1 MTLSASE
8 LYRRGRAHLNAGRNA
23 AGRRALALAAAR
35 AEDGDLRARIVGSL
49 ASVTARQGD
58 GATAERL
65 CRDALA
71 LSGLSAATEAVIHG
85 QLGLLTLER
94 GDLDGSVALFDRAIA
109 GIGDDAEHRG
119 PMYLNRSVAHMQAG
133 RLAAAR
139 EDLERAVADYAS
151 TGSAVERAMAVHNA
165 GYVALY
171 EGDLI
176 RALAEMGE
184 AHSALAAASAVNAA
198 ICELDRAEVLRD
210 AGMAT
215 DAERILERVAQVFG
229 AHRMGQARG
238 EAEYQL
244 ARSQLTH
251 APDRA
256 AESAARA
263 ARTFRRIGSEWWALR
278 ADAVRIRALLDPQ
291 PDRRVIRR
299 VQPPTSDEVARIA
312 AELETR
318 GLRADAAALRLAWQ
332 LRSAYAPTA
341 DGARA
346 PRIRIP
352 ADAPI
357 QVRML
362 AHEVRAARASA
373 RGDDRAARRHAAE
386 GLDDLA
392 EWQASFGSL
401 DLASSLV
408 THGAGLIYSGLRAAI
423 GSADP
428 EVVFDWSE
436 RARHLAQQSVPL
448 RPPPD
453 AAMAAELAE
462 LRILRSESG
471 SEDWLSDPRAGE
483 LRERVRARQ
492 WTGVATAGAVRRIS
506 LTELR
511 ASLPEDTAFL
521 TYLFDGSQFS
531 ALAVVGGAA
540 RSVRLGAW
548 SQISSSLAGLRA
560 DLDMSASVRT
570 GPLAAAVA
578 GALESRLAVLSGF
591 LMDPLLPVLGDRR
604 LVLTIPG
611 ALGGLPWGMLPA
623 MRGRVFT
630 LATSASQWVDRPAP
644 RRRSAVG
651 FVAGPRVAR
660 ADEEIA
666 GAQAAWRASTRLHGE
681 DATVERVTALASR
694 VEVLHVA
701 AHGRHSP
708 EHPLFSGL
716 ELADGILFGY
726 DIDLVPDVPDLVV
739 MSACEVGRSAAR
751 GGEEAIGM
759 TRIWLHAG
767 TSCVI
772 AAPVVVADDV
782 ACELLGAKHADLAA
796 GAAPSDAL
804 AAASAR
810 TGLVAPFMAHGA
822 GF

>member
-35 AEDGDLRARIVGSL
+35 ADDGDLQARIVGSL
-49 ASVTARQGD
+49 AAVTARQGD

-71 LSGLSAATEAVIHG
+71 LSGLSAGTEAVLYG

-119 PMYLNRSVAHMQAG
+119 PIHLNRSVAHMQAG

-139 EDLERAVADYAS
+139 EDLERAAADYAT
-151 TGSAVERAMAVHNA
+151 TGSEVERAMAVHNA

-176 RALAEMGE
+176 RALAVMSE
-184 AHSALAAASAVNAA
+184 AHSALAAASVVNAA

-215 DAERILERVAQVFG
+215 DAERSLERVAQVFG
-229 AHRMGQARG
+229 AHRMSQARG
-238 EAEYQL
+238 EAEYHL

-256 AESAARA
+256 AQSAVRA
-263 ARTFRRIGSEWWALR
+263 ARTFRRVGSEWWALR
-278 ADAVRIRALLDPQ
+278 ADAVRVRALLDRN
-291 PDRRVIRR
+291 PDRRWPHR
-299 VQPPTSDEVARIA
+299 VQPPTSVEVARIA
-312 AELETR
+312 AGLEAR
-318 GLRADAAALRLAWQ
+318 GLRTDAAALRLSWQ
-332 LRSAYAPTA
+332 LWSAHGVPR

-352 ADAPI
+352 TDAPI

-362 AHEVRAARASA
+362 AREVRSARAAA
-373 RGDDRAARRHAAE
+373 RGDDAAARRHSAE

-408 THGAGLIYSGLRAAI
+408 MHGAGLIYSGLSAAVR
-423 GSADP
+423 SANP

-453 AAMAAELAE
+453 PEMAAELAE
-462 LRILRSESG
+462 LRILRSEAG
-471 SEDWLSDPRAGE
+471 SEDWLSSPRAGE
-483 LRERVRARQ
+483 LSERVRARQ
-492 WTGVATAGAVRRIS
+492 WTAVATAGAVRRIT
-506 LTELR
+506 LTDLR
-511 ASLPEDTAFL
+511 AALPDDTAFL
-521 TYLFDGSQFS
+521 TYLFDGTQFS
-531 ALAVVGGAA
+531 ALAVVGGTA
-540 RSVRLGAW
+540 RIVRIGDW

-560 DLDMSASVRT
+560 DLDMSASVRS

-578 GALESRLAVLSGF
+578 GALEARLAALSGF

-611 ALGGLPWGMLPA
+611 SLGGLPWGMLPA

-630 LATSASQWVDRPAP
+630 LATSASQWVDRPAQ
-644 RRRSAVG
+644 RARTSVG
-651 FVAGPRVAR
+651 LVAGPRVAR
-660 ADEEIA
+660 ADEEVA
-666 GAQAAWRASTRLHGE
+666 GARAAWRTAATLQGTE
-681 DATVERVTALASR
+681 ATVERVTALASR
-694 VEVLHVA
+694 VDVLHVA

-716 ELADGILFGY
+716 ELADGTLFGY
-726 DIDLVPDVPDLVV
+726 DIDLIPDVPDLVV
-739 MSACEVGRSAAR
+739 MSACEVGRSSVR

-782 ACELLGAKHADLAA
+782 ACELLGEMHADLAA
-796 GAAPSDAL
+796 GSTPSDAL